1 MVESAL
7 IIITYLLLYGIVGLA
22 IINIVLLGIICWL
35 LHKQ

>member
-7 IIITYLLLYGIVGLA
+7 LVITRLLFYGLVGVTIIK
-22 IINIVLLGIICWL
+22 IVLLGIICWL